1 MRKQKQH
8 SDEHV
13 DESWLIPYADMLTL
27 LLALFIVLFAASEIE
42 SEKFQE
48 IAQVFQSEFTG
59 GEGILD
65 NEPTPQELPVS
76 SSDTQDKESD
86 GLPELRELESLEQ
99 EINQYIVSRNLENM
113 LETNLTEEGL
123 LLTLLDN
130 VFFDTGSANVK
141 LEGAEVAR
149 EISELLYT
157 EPTHEVVVSGHTDDR
172 PISTSEFQ
180 SNWEL
185 SVIRAVNFMSLLL
198 ENDKLDPLQFSA
210 KGFGEH
216 RPIAENDSP
225 ENKAK
230 NRRVEVLILPNQA
243 IDTNSEY

>member
-8 SDEHV
+8 NDEHV

-48 IAQVFQSEFTG
+48 IAQVFQSEFAG

-65 NEPTPQELPVS
+65 NEPTPPELPVS

-113 LETNLTEEGL
+113 LETNLTDEGL

-198 ENDKLDPLQFSA
+198 ENNKLDPLQFSA

-230 NRRVEVLILPNQA
+230 NRRVEVLILPNQS